1 MDAFTKKELLGMS
14 RERDKLMASL
24 GGIKSM
30 RKAPDALFI
39 IDTRKEE
46 IAVKEATKLGIA
58 VVAPVDTN
66 CDPDVISRKVPGN
79 DDAIRAIRLF
89 TNAIAESIIEGRAL
103 YEERQQG
110 DLKEESAVAVSSI
123 QPEEI
128 DKAPMSLE
136 EGGVA

>member
-1 MDAFTKKELLGMS
+1 
-14 RERDKLMASL
+14 MAAL

-58 VVAPVDTN
+58 VIAPVDTN
-66 CDPDVISRKVPGN
+66 CDPDVISHKVPGN

-89 TNAIAESIIEGRAL
+89 TNAIAESILEGKAI

-110 DLKEESAVAVSSI
+110 EGNKEEPVATVAAAPSEEAEEALMSS
-123 QPEEI
+123 
-128 DKAPMSLE
+128 E